1 MTPLRPIAVAASVA
15 RSVMGVALRDG
26 PVVD

>member
-15 RSVMGVALRDG
+15 RSTLGVALLDG